1 MEKVIIEANE
11 RKAINKRSRN
21 SLRNEGRVPGV
32 LYGSRMEPIPIDVTR
47 LVINPLVFTA
57 KTNLIS
63 LKLDGHEEYECVI
76 KDVQFD
82 PVTDEVLHFD
92 LIGLTRGEKIQLE
105 VPLKLLG
112 NAVGVKEGGLLQE
125 SMHKLSIE
133 CLPKD
138 IPQSL
143 ELEVTELNIGDSIHV
158 SDLNFEN
165 ITILNP
171 ENTIVVSVVL
181 PKVEIEVEEVEEG
194 EELTEEEGAAEPE
207 VIGKGKESEEED
219 KEKE

>member
-1 MEKVIIEANE
+1 M
-11 RKAINKRSRN
+11 
-21 SLRNEGRVPGV
+21 G
-32 LYGSRMEPIPIDVTR
+32 Y
-47 LVINPLVFTA
+47 
-57 KTNLIS
+57 
-63 LKLDGHEEYECVI
+63 
-76 KDVQFD
+76 
-82 PVTDEVLHFD
+82 
-92 LIGLTRGEKIQLE
+92 
-105 VPLKLLG
+105 
-112 NAVGVKEGGLLQE
+112 AVGVKEGGLLQD

-158 SDLNFEN
+158 ADLNFEH

-171 ENTIVVSVVL
+171 EDTMVVSVVL

-194 EELTEEEGAAEPE
+194 EELAEEEGAAEPE

-219 KEKE
+219 KE

>member
-21 SLRNEGRVPGV
+21 RLRNEGRVPGV

-82 PVTDEVLHFD
+82 PVTDKVLHFD

-125 SMHKLSIE
+125 SMHKLNIE

-143 ELEVTELNIGDSIHV
+143 ELEVTELNIGDSIHI

-181 PKVEIEVEEVEEG
+181 PKVEKEVEEVEEG
-194 EELTEEEGAAEPE
+194 EELAEEEGAAEPE
-207 VIGKGKESEEED
+207 VIGKGKESEEKD

>member
-11 RKAINKRSRN
+11 RKTINKRSRN

-47 LVINPLVFTA
+47 LEINPLVFTA

-82 PVTDEVLHFD
+82 PVTDEVVHFD

-105 VPLKLLG
+105 VPIKLLG

-138 IPQSL
+138 IPQLL

-194 EELTEEEGAAEPE
+194 EELAEEEGAAEPE
-207 VIGKGKESEEED
+207 VIGKGKESEEEN
-219 KEKE
+219 KE

>member
-1 MEKVIIEANE
+1 MEKVIVEANE
-11 RKAINKRSRN
+11 RKTINKQSRK

-47 LVINPLVFTA
+47 LEINPLVFTA

-82 PVTDEVLHFD
+82 PVTDEVVHFD

-105 VPLKLLG
+105 VPIKLLG

-138 IPQSL
+138 IPQLL

-194 EELTEEEGAAEPE
+194 EELAEEEGAAEPE
-207 VIGKGKESEEED
+207 VIGKGKESEEEN
-219 KEKE
+219 KE

>member
-1 MEKVIIEANE
+1 MEKVIIKANE

-47 LVINPLVFTA
+47 LEINPLVFTA

-82 PVTDEVLHFD
+82 PVSDEVLHFD

-105 VPLKLLG
+105 VPIKLLG

-138 IPQSL
+138 IPQLL

-194 EELTEEEGAAEPE
+194 EELEEEEGAAEPE
-207 VIGKGKESEEED
+207 VIGKGKESEEEN
-219 KEKE
+219 KE

>member
-11 RKAINKRSRN
+11 RKTINKRSRN

-47 LVINPLVFTA
+47 LEINPLVFTA

-105 VPLKLLG
+105 VPIKLLG

-138 IPQSL
+138 IPQLL

-194 EELTEEEGAAEPE
+194 EELAEEEGAAEPE
-207 VIGKGKESEEED
+207 VIGKGKETEEEN
-219 KEKE
+219 KE

>member
-105 VPLKLLG
+105 VPIKLLG

-143 ELEVTELNIGDSIHV
+143 ELEVTELNIGDSIHI

-171 ENTIVVSVVL
+171 EDTIVVSVVL
-181 PKVEIEVEEVEEG
+181 PKVEKEVEEVEEG
-194 EELTEEEGAAEPE
+194 EELAEEEGAAEPE
-207 VIGKGKESEEED
+207 VIGKGKESEEEEKV
-219 KEKE
+219 KE

>member
-11 RKAINKRSRN
+11 RKTINKRSRN

-47 LVINPLVFTA
+47 LKINPLVFTA

-82 PVTDEVLHFD
+82 PVTDEVVHFD

-105 VPLKLLG
+105 VPIHLLG
-112 NAVGVKEGGLLQE
+112 SAVGVKEGGLLQE

-194 EELTEEEGAAEPE
+194 EELAEEEGAAEPE
-207 VIGKGKESEEED
+207 VIGKGKESEEEEKV
-219 KEKE
+219 KE

>member
-1 MEKVIIEANE
+1 MEKIVLEANE
-11 RKAINKRSRN
+11 RKTINKQSRN

-32 LYGSRMEPIPIDVTR
+32 LYGSRLEPIPIGVTR
-47 LVINPLVFTA
+47 IAINPLVFTA

-63 LKLDGHEEYECVI
+63 LKLDGHEDYECII

-82 PVTDEVLHFD
+82 PVSDEVVHFD
-92 LIGLTRGEKIQLE
+92 LIGLTSGEKIQLE
-105 VPLKLLG
+105 VPIQLLG
-112 NAVGVKEGGLLQE
+112 SAVGVKEGGLLQE

-143 ELEVTELNIGDSIHV
+143 ELEVTELNIGDSIHIA
-158 SDLNFEN
+158 DLNFEH

-171 ENTIVVSVVL
+171 EDTIVVSVVM
-181 PKVEIEVEEVEEG
+181 PKVEKEPEPDEG
-194 EELTEEEGAAEPE
+194 EEELAEEEGAAEPE
-207 VIGKGKESEEED
+207 VIGKGKESDEEN
-219 KEKE
+219 KE

>member
-1 MEKVIIEANE
+1 MEKVIVEANE
-11 RKAINKRSRN
+11 RKTINKRSRN

-63 LKLDGHEEYECVI
+63 LKLNGHDEYECVI

-82 PVTDEVLHFD
+82 PVSDEVVHFD

-138 IPQSL
+138 IPQSI

-181 PKVEIEVEEVEEG
+181 PKVEKEVEEVEEG
-194 EELTEEEGAAEPE
+194 EEIAEEEGAAEPE
-207 VIGKGKESEEED
+207 IIGKGKESEEED
-219 KEKE
+219 KEKK

>member
-11 RKAINKRSRN
+11 RKTINKRSRN

-47 LVINPLVFTA
+47 LEINPLVFTA

-82 PVTDEVLHFD
+82 PVSDEVLHFD

-105 VPLKLLG
+105 VPIKLLG

-194 EELTEEEGAAEPE
+194 EELAEEEGAAEPE
-207 VIGKGKESEEED
+207 VIGKGKETEEEN
-219 KEKE
+219 KE

>member
-11 RKAINKRSRN
+11 RKTINKRSRN

-47 LVINPLVFTA
+47 LKINPLVFTA

-82 PVTDEVLHFD
+82 PVSDEVLHFD

-105 VPLKLLG
+105 VPIHLLG
-112 NAVGVKEGGLLQE
+112 SAVGVKEGGLLQE

-194 EELTEEEGAAEPE
+194 EELAEEEGAAEPE
-207 VIGKGKESEEED
+207 VIGKGKESEEEEKV
-219 KEKE
+219 KE

>member
-11 RKAINKRSRN
+11 RKTINKRSRN

-32 LYGSRMEPIPIDVTR
+32 LYGSRLEPIPIDVTR
-47 LVINPLVFTA
+47 AAIHPVVFTA

-63 LKLDGHEEYECVI
+63 LKIDGHEEYECVV
-76 KDVQFD
+76 KDIQFD
-82 PVTDEVLHFD
+82 PVSDKVVHFD
-92 LIGLTRGEKIQLE
+92 LIGLTRGEKIQLD
-105 VPLKLLG
+105 VPVRLLG

-125 SMHKLSIE
+125 SLHKLNIE
-133 CLPKD
+133 CLPIN

-143 ELEVTELNIGDSIHV
+143 EIDVTALNVGDSIHV
-158 SDLNFEN
+158 ADLNFEN

-181 PKVEIEVEEVEEG
+181 PKVEKEVEPAEEEVEFAEA
-194 EELTEEEGAAEPE
+194 EGAAEPE
-207 VIGKGKESEEED
+207 VIGKGKESEEEN
-219 KEKE
+219 KE

>member
-11 RKAINKRSRN
+11 RKTINKRSRN

-47 LVINPLVFTA
+47 LEINPLVFTA

-82 PVTDEVLHFD
+82 PVSDEVLHFD

-105 VPLKLLG
+105 VPIKLLG

-138 IPQSL
+138 IPQLL

-194 EELTEEEGAAEPE
+194 EELEEEEGAAEPE
-207 VIGKGKESEEED
+207 VIGKGKESEEEN
-219 KEKE
+219 KE

>member
-11 RKAINKRSRN
+11 RKTINKRSRN
-21 SLRNEGRVPGV
+21 NLRNEGRVPGV

-47 LVINPLVFTA
+47 LEINPLVFTA

-82 PVTDEVLHFD
+82 PVSDEVLHFD

-105 VPLKLLG
+105 VPIKLLG

-138 IPQSL
+138 IPQLL

-194 EELTEEEGAAEPE
+194 EELAEEEGAAEPE
-207 VIGKGKESEEED
+207 VIGKGKESEEEEKV
-219 KEKE
+219 KE

>member
-138 IPQSL
+138 IPQLL

-194 EELTEEEGAAEPE
+194 EELAEEEGAAEPE
-207 VIGKGKESEEED
+207 VIGKGKESEEEEKV
-219 KEKE
+219 KE

>member
-11 RKAINKRSRN
+11 RKTINKRSRN
-21 SLRNEGRVPGV
+21 ILRNEGRVPGV

-63 LKLDGHEEYECVI
+63 LKLNGHDEYECVI

-105 VPLKLLG
+105 VPIKLLG

-138 IPQSL
+138 IPQSI

-181 PKVEIEVEEVEEG
+181 PKVEKEVEEVEEG
-194 EELTEEEGAAEPE
+194 EEIAEEEGAAEPE
-207 VIGKGKESEEED
+207 IIGKGKESEEED
-219 KEKE
+219 KEKK

>member
-11 RKAINKRSRN
+11 RKTINKRSRN
-21 SLRNEGRVPGV
+21 ILRNEGRVPGV
-32 LYGSRMEPIPIDVTR
+32 LYGSRLEPIPIDVTR
-47 LVINPLVFTA
+47 LKINPLVFTA

-82 PVTDEVLHFD
+82 PVTDEVVHFD

-105 VPLKLLG
+105 VPLQLLG

-125 SMHKLSIE
+125 SLHKLNIE

-194 EELTEEEGAAEPE
+194 EEIAEEEGAAEPE
-207 VIGKGKESEEED
+207 IIGKGKESEEED
-219 KEKE
+219 KEKK

>member
-11 RKAINKRSRN
+11 RKTINKRSRN

-47 LVINPLVFTA
+47 LKINPLVFTA

-82 PVTDEVLHFD
+82 PVTDEVVHFD

-105 VPLKLLG
+105 VPIKLLG

-194 EELTEEEGAAEPE
+194 EELAEEEGAAEPE

-219 KEKE
+219 KE

>member
-1 MEKVIIEANE
+1 MEKVIVEANE
-11 RKAINKRSRN
+11 RKTINKRSRN

-47 LVINPLVFTA
+47 LEINPLVFTA

-63 LKLDGHEEYECVI
+63 LKLDGHEEYECVL

-82 PVTDEVLHFD
+82 PVTDEVVHFD

-105 VPLKLLG
+105 VPIQLLG
-112 NAVGVKEGGLLQE
+112 SAVGVKEGGLLQE

-143 ELEVTELNIGDSIHV
+143 ELEVTELNIGDTIHIA
-158 SDLNFEN
+158 DLNFEH

-171 ENTIVVSVVL
+171 EDTLVVSVVL
-181 PKVEIEVEEVEEG
+181 PKVEKEVEPVEE
-194 EELTEEEGAAEPE
+194 EEFAEEEGAAEPE
-207 VIGKGKESEEED
+207 VIGKGKETEEEN
-219 KEKE
+219 KE

>member
-1 MEKVIIEANE
+1 MEKVIVEANE
-11 RKAINKRSRN
+11 RKTINKRSRN

-63 LKLDGHEEYECVI
+63 LKLNGHDEYECVI

-143 ELEVTELNIGDSIHV
+143 ELDVTELNIGDSIHV

-171 ENTIVVSVVL
+171 EDTIVVSVVL

-194 EELTEEEGAAEPE
+194 EEFAEEEGAAEPE
-207 VIGKGKESEEED
+207 VIGKGKESEEE
-219 KEKE
+219 EKE